1 MMLHVKDVAFS
12 YPATEDILK
21 KISFDLEAGNCLAL
35 LGNNGAGKSTL
46 LKCLNRIY
54 DPKDGVIEVQ
64 GQNVSSMKRG
74 DIAKAM
80 AYVAQQSEGTQL
92 TVFDSILLGR
102 KPYIKMNPTEED
114 IAIAESAMKRMEL
127 EPYALRY
134 TDELSGG
141 ELQKVVLARALA
153 QEPRILL
160 LDEPT
165 SNLDLYNQHEVLS
178 VVSQIAKTDKIAVV
192 VIIHDLNLALR
203 YCDRFLLIQNG
214 VVYNYGDDSVITAES
229 IRDVYHVEAQ
239 IVEIM
244 GRKMVVVE

>member
-1 MMLHVKDVAFS
+1 MLHVENVAFAYS
-12 YPATEDILK
+12 KTAEIIK
-21 KISFDLEAGNCLAL
+21 QVSFDLEEGHCLAL

-46 LKCLNRIY
+46 LKCLNRVHE
-54 DPKDGVIEVQ
+54 PKNGVIAVQ
-64 GQNVSSMKRG
+64 GQNIYDLSRI
-74 DIAKAM
+74 DIAKNM
-80 AYVAQQSEGTQL
+80 AYVAQQSEGSQL
-92 TVFDSILLGR
+92 TVFDTILLGR
-102 KPYIKMNPTEED
+102 KPYIKMSPTDED
-114 IAIAESAMKRMEL
+114 IAIAQKAMERMEL
-127 EPYALRY
+127 EKFALRY

-153 QEPRILL
+153 QQPKILL

-165 SNLDLYNQHEVLS
+165 SNLDLYNQHEVLR
-178 VVSQIAKTDKIAVV
+178 VVSQIAKSDGISVV

-214 VVYNYGDDSVITAES
+214 YVYKYGDETIITAEA

-244 GRKMVVVE
+244 GRKMVAVE

>member
-1 MMLHVKDVAFS
+1 MLHVENVAFAYS
-12 YPATEDILK
+12 KTAEIIK
-21 KISFDLEAGNCLAL
+21 QVSFDLEAGHCLAL

-46 LKCLNRIY
+46 LKCLNRVHE
-54 DPKDGVIEVQ
+54 PKNGVIAVQ
-64 GQNVSSMKRG
+64 GQNIYDLSRS
-74 DIAKAM
+74 DIAKNM
-80 AYVAQQSEGTQL
+80 AYVAQQSEGSQL

-102 KPYIKMNPTEED
+102 KPYIKMSPTDED
-114 IAIAESAMKRMEL
+114 IAIAQKAMERMEL
-127 EPYALRY
+127 EKFALRY

-153 QEPRILL
+153 QQPKILL

-165 SNLDLYNQHEVLS
+165 SNLDLYNQHEVLR
-178 VVSQIAKTDKIAVV
+178 VVSQIAKSDGISVV

-214 VVYNYGDDSVITAES
+214 IVYRYGNDSVITAEA

-239 IVEIM
+239 IVEVM
-244 GRKMVVVE
+244 GRKMVMVE

>member
-1 MMLHVKDVAFS
+1 MLHIQDVAFA
-12 YPATEDILK
+12 YPGTEDILK
-21 KISFDLEAGNCLAL
+21 KISFDLEGGHCLAL

-46 LKCLNRIY
+46 LKCLNRIHE
-54 DPKDGVIEVQ
+54 PKDGVVEVQ
-64 GQNVSSMKRG
+64 GQNVYAMKRG
-74 DIAKAM
+74 DIAKKM

-102 KPYIKMNPTEED
+102 KPYIKLNPTDED
-114 IAIAESAMKRMEL
+114 IAIAQSAMKRMEL
-127 EPYALRY
+127 ESFALRY

-141 ELQKVVLARALA
+141 ELQKVILARALA
-153 QEPRILL
+153 QEPKILL

-165 SNLDLYNQHEVLS
+165 SNLDLYNQHEVLR

-203 YCDRFLLIQNG
+203 YCDRFLLIQDG
-214 VVYNYGDDSVITAES
+214 VVYQYGDDSVITPEA

-239 IVEIM
+239 IVEVM
-244 GRKMVVVE
+244 GRKMIAAE

>member
-1 MMLHVKDVAFS
+1 MLHIQDMAFA
-12 YPATEDILK
+12 YPGTGEILK
-21 KISFDLEAGNCLAL
+21 KISFDLEEGHCLAL

-46 LKCLNRIY
+46 LKCLNRIHE
-54 DPKDGVIEVQ
+54 PKEGVIEVR
-64 GQNVSSMKRG
+64 GQNVHAMKRG
-74 DIAKAM
+74 DIAKTM

-102 KPYIKMNPTEED
+102 KPYIKMNPTDED
-114 IAIAESAMKRMEL
+114 IAIAQRAMKRMKL
-127 EPYALRY
+127 EPFALRY

-153 QEPRILL
+153 QEPKILL

-165 SNLDLYNQHEVLS
+165 SNLDLYNQHEVLR
-178 VVSQIAKTDKIAVV
+178 VVSQIAKTDKTAVV

-203 YCDRFLLIQNG
+203 YCDRFLLIQDG
-214 VVYNYGDDSVITAES
+214 MVYQYGDNSVITPEV

-244 GRKMVVVE
+244 GRKMVAVE

>member
-1 MMLHVKDVAFS
+1 MLHVQDISFA
-12 YPATEDILK
+12 YPGTEDILRQ
-21 KISFDLEAGNCLAL
+21 ISFDLEEGCCLAL

-46 LKCLNRIY
+46 LKCLNRIHE
-54 DPKDGVIEVQ
+54 PKGGVIEVE
-64 GQNVSSMKRG
+64 GQNIRTMKRG
-74 DIAKAM
+74 AIAQSM
-80 AYVAQQSEGTQL
+80 AYVAQQSEGCQL

-114 IAIAESAMKRMEL
+114 LAIANHAMERMEL
-127 EPYALRY
+127 SPFALRY

-165 SNLDLYNQHEVLS
+165 SNLDLHNQHEVLR
-178 VVSQIAKTDKIAVV
+178 VVSQIAKADHIAVV

-203 YCDRFLLIQNG
+203 YCDRFLLIQDG
-214 VVYNYGDDSVITAES
+214 LVYRYGDESILTAEA

-239 IVEIM
+239 VTEVL
-244 GRKMVVVE
+244 GHKMVVVE